1 MKSLIWNWPSRVF
14 HLLLTVAIITVFL
27 TGEEDSWRSLHIAAG
42 SFAAV
47 LIIFRLV
54 YGFIGPKYSHF
65 RDFTFNP
72 IKIMDYFTTYF
83 SKAKTYAGHNPAASV
98 VMALIFL
105 FGLASSL
112 TGFILYGIENNTLN
126 IALSEDAIKDLHEG
140 IAHLFLG
147 LIVMHLIGAIADA
160 IFHKKSGTLFSIFNG
175 YKNIEAEESKL
186 SGLHKVFAIVWF
198 LVPFICF
205 YLAFNLPITE
215 SKEKDK
221 DKIEKA
227 EDSD

>member
-1 MKSLIWNWPSRVF
+1 MKSLIWNWPSRLF
-14 HLLLTVAIITVFL
+14 HTLLTLAVILVFVS
-27 TGEEDSWRSLHIAAG
+27 GDEESWRSLHIAAG
-42 SFAAV
+42 TFAAV
-47 LIIFRLV
+47 IILLRFV

-65 RDFTFNP
+65 RDFDFNVGRLKEY
-72 IKIMDYFTTYF
+72 ITNYF
-83 SKAKTYAGHNPAASV
+83 SKAKNYAGHNPAASYA
-98 VMALIFL
+98 MLLIFL
-105 FGLASSL
+105 FGLGSGI
-112 TGFILYGIENNTLN
+112 TGYMLYGVENHTLN
-126 IALSEDAIKDLHEG
+126 LSISKDALKELHEG
-140 IAHLFLG
+140 AAHLFLG
-147 LIVMHLIGAIADA
+147 LVILHLIGVTADA
-160 IFHKKSGTLFSIFNG
+160 FFHKKSGTLFSIFNG

-227 EDSD
+227 ED